1 MTELRDSRVPVP
13 VRHFLHEVGLR
24 VFGPLAEEAVTFRH
38 PWLRHLPTLMP
49 WRRPPRPW
57 PEVQRIAPDVL
68 RTVAGAWR
76 DDAAADEAYAKS
88 PLYEF
93 FAVHAESR
101 VTLGRYGWSWVLPT
115 IARRIRTLRR
125 ISDVA
130 APDRQPVATRPAVD
144 VAALTGDVHDE
155 AERLGLSK
163 IGIAPYDERY
173 VFDGYDSLERT
184 TVIVCVM
191 EQDFKDTQTIPSSR
205 AERSVIRTYS
215 ELQERTAKLAEYLQA
230 RGFRAQPQGPG
241 GPVVTI
247 HYAVEAGLGQLGLNG
262 QLLTP
267 EAGSRCRLTVIMTN
281 AELVTGSPI
290 DYGINAICDECQ
302 LCVRRCPPGAIPLRR
317 AEHRGVTKAKIKPE
331 RCFPVMIQAHGCAVC
346 MKVCPVQRYGL
357 DAVSEHLV
365 NTGEIL
371 GKGTIELE
379 GYRWI
384 DGRAY
389 GPGEKPRITRELL
402 EPKHLSFDP
411 SRTVPLAKAPSKEQ
425 ESALLAGD

>member
-1 MTELRDSRVPVP
+1 MRDSRIPTP
-13 VRHFLHEVGLR
+13 VRTFMHGAGLR
-24 VFGPLAEEAVTFRH
+24 IFGPLAEEAVTFKH
-38 PWLRHLPTLMP
+38 PWLRHLPTIMP
-49 WRRPPRPW
+49 WRRPPKPW
-57 PEVQRIAPDVL
+57 PQVAREAPAEL
-68 RTVAGAWR
+68 RTVPGTWR
-76 DDAAADEAYAKS
+76 DDDAADEAYAKS

-93 FAVHAESR
+93 FAIHAESR

-115 IARRIRTLRR
+115 ISRRIRTLRR
-125 ISDVA
+125 LADVA
-130 APDRQPVATRPAVD
+130 APDRQPVAAQPAVD
-144 VAALTGDVHDE
+144 PATLTEDVHAE
-155 AERLGLSK
+155 AQRLGLSK

-184 TVIVCVM
+184 SVIVCVL

-215 ELQERTAKLAEYLQA
+215 ELQERTAKLAEYLQE
-230 RGFRAQPQGPG
+230 RGYRAQPQGPG

-247 HYAVEAGLGQLGLNG
+247 HYAIEAGLGQLGLNG

-281 AELVTGSPI
+281 AELVTGSPV

-302 LCVRRCPPGAIPLRR
+302 LCVKRCPPGAIPLRR
-317 AEHRGVTKAKIKPE
+317 QEHRGVIKAKIKPE
-331 RCFPVMIQAHGCAVC
+331 RCFPVMIQSHGCAVC

-357 DAVSEHLV
+357 DAVKDHLV
-365 NTGEIL
+365 ETGEIL
-371 GKGTIELE
+371 GKGTMELE

-389 GPGEKPRITRELL
+389 GPGQKPRITRELL
-402 EPKHLSFDP
+402 HPKHLSFDP
-411 SRTVPLAKAPSKEQ
+411 DRKVPLSKMLSKEE